1 MGNAGIKFLFALA
14 SAASVSGHGYVTNIV
29 INGVS
34 YLGFNGAA
42 YPYLP
47 NPPPS
52 IGWITT
58 VTDNGFVSPSAFGD
72 PDIICHRGATPANG
86 HAVVAAGEKISLQWL
101 VPWPDSHH
109 GPVLDYLANC
119 NGPCETVDKT
129 SLEFFKIDG
138 AGWVSGG
145 NPGLWASDTLIQNN
159 STWLVQIPPGIAP
172 GNYVLRHEIIALHSA
187 GSTNGAQAYPQCINL
202 QVTGSGSSKPSGVK
216 GTSLYK
222 STDPGILFNIYTSPI
237 SYTVPGPT
245 LISGVAS
252 SIAQSSSKITAS
264 ASPITGTGV
273 VSAPT
278 SGPAATTTTKA
289 TTSGPTT
296 APTTAPKTTSTST
309 TTLKTVTTTNPTTTT
324 AGSGSGAT
332 QSKYGQCGGSGYTG
346 PTVCAGGTCSTMN
359 AYYAQCV

>member
-1 MGNAGIKFLFALA
+1 MLGNTVINFLFALA
-14 SAASVSGHGYVTNIV
+14 LAESVSGHGYVTNIV

-34 YLGFNGAA
+34 YLGFNGPA

-52 IGWITT
+52 IGWITDD
-58 VTDNGFVSPSAFGD
+58 TDNGFVSPSAFGG
-72 PDIICHRGATPANG
+72 PDIICHRSAKPANG
-86 HAVVAAGEKISLQWL
+86 HAVVAAGDKISLQWL

-109 GPVLDYLANC
+109 GPVIDYLANC

-129 SLEFFKIDG
+129 SLDFFKIDG
-138 AGWVSGG
+138 AGWMSGG
-145 NPGLWASDTLIQNN
+145 NPGLWATDTLIQNN
-159 STWLVQIPPGIAP
+159 STWLVQIPPDIAP
-172 GNYVLRHEIIALHSA
+172 GNYVLRHEIIALHAA

-202 QVTGSGSSKPSGVK
+202 QITGSGTSKPNGAK

-237 SYTVPGPT
+237 SYVVPGPT
-245 LISGVAS
+245 LIPGVAS
-252 SIAQSSSKITAS
+252 SIAQSSSRITAS
-264 ASPITGTGV
+264 ASPVTGAGGS
-273 VSAPT
+273 SAPT
-278 SGPAATTTTKA
+278 SGSAATTTAKASA
-289 TTSGPTT
+289 TT
-296 APTTAPKTTSTST
+296 PTTAPKPTSTST
-309 TTLKTVTTTNPTTTT
+309 STLRTATTTKPATTT

-346 PTVCAGGTCSTMN
+346 PTACAGSTCSTLN

>member
-1 MGNAGIKFLFALA
+1 MGNKGINFLLALA

-34 YLGFNGAA
+34 YLGFNGAS
-42 YPYLP
+42 YPYLT

-52 IGWITT
+52 IGWITDDL
-58 VTDNGFVSPSAFGD
+58 DNGFVAPAAFGD
-72 PDIICHRGATPANG
+72 PDIICHRSATPAVG
-86 HAVVAAGEKISLQWL
+86 HAVVAAGDKISLQWL

-119 NGPCETVDKT
+119 NGACETVDKT
-129 SLEFFKIDG
+129 TLEFFKIDG

-145 NPGLWASDTLIQNN
+145 NPGLWATDTLIQNN
-159 STWLVQIPPGIAP
+159 STWLVQIPADIAP

-202 QVTGSGSSKPSGVK
+202 QITGSGNTKPDGVK
-216 GTSLYK
+216 GTALYK

-245 LISGVAS
+245 LIPGVAS
-252 SIAQSSSKITAS
+252 SVAQSSSTITAS
-264 ASPITGTGV
+264 ASPITGTGAAATTA
-273 VSAPT
+273 SAP
-278 SGPAATTTTKA
+278 ATTTTAK
-289 TTSGPTT
+289 TSTS
-296 APTTAPKTTSTST
+296 ASSTAPKTTSTST
-309 TTLKTVTTTNPTTTT
+309 STLKTVTTAKATTST
-324 AGSGSGAT
+324 AASGSGAT

-346 PTVCAGGTCSTMN
+346 PTACAGSTCSTLN